1 MSNIIAWKGMDELRA
16 VLKKAVRQSPELV
29 NQVIQNNA
37 EDLQSAAKRY
47 APVAKKNGGFLRDNI
62 NVEYPR
68 KLRADI
74 KSGASYAGFQE
85 YGTRFQPGTPHM
97 RPAFA
102 DQIPELE
109 KDIEDVAKGLFV

>member
-1 MSNIIAWKGMDELRA
+1 MSNVTIEWTGMDELQRTLKRA
-16 VLKKAVRQSPELV
+16 VHKSPDLV
-29 NQVIQNNA
+29 NKVIQNNA
-37 EDLQSAAKRY
+37 QELQKTAKEY
-47 APVAKKNGGFLRDNI
+47 APKDTRFLMENI

-68 KLRADI
+68 NLRADI